1 MGNPFRVVRVLA
13 GAATV
18 LVMVA
23 ALAAPAAAQT
33 LPAPAVTAE
42 RVDRSGAMIRFTLG
56 GTDPAGVTH
65 WVVQCRAAGAPD
77 GDISMGLGGKDRFAT
92 IALQADPPTLYAC
105 TSYYRNQSD
114 TVRSAS
120 TVLSV
125 YVGAAAAGD
134 GWNDA
139 VDNDAPAD
147 AVSVVRD
154 YGTENAPV
162 IIGVCGA
169 IFLVGLTF
177 YLVRRGLARA
187 RGTMR
192 L

>member
-1 MGNPFRVVRVLA
+1 MGSPSWVVRVLA

-23 ALAAPAAAQT
+23 ALAAPASAQT
-33 LPAPAVTAE
+33 LTAPQVTAE

-56 GTDPAGVTH
+56 GTDPAGVTV
-65 WVVQCRAAGAPD
+65 WVVECRAAGAPD
-77 GDISMGLGGKDRFAT
+77 GDISVGLGGKDRFEEVT
-92 IALQADPPTLYAC
+92 LQAVPPTRYTC
-105 TSYYRNQSD
+105 TSYYRNADDS
-114 TVRSAS
+114 VRSAS

-125 YVGAAAAGD
+125 YVGAPVAGD

-147 AVSVVRD
+147 AVEVVRD
-154 YGTENAPV
+154 YGTEHAP
-162 IIGVCGA
+162 IIVAIIGA
-169 IFLVGLTF
+169 IFLVGLMF
-177 YLVRRGLARA
+177 YLVRRGLMRA
-187 RGTMR
+187 RGAMR